1 MSDIK
6 KEVLLT
12 IEDVSSTS
20 FTILEDDISRLTYVL
35 KTIIQTIQFPIIIL
49 YIVMQFGHIF
59 ANSPCATVQSPT
71 PFLDKFFHLNLINSS
86 SIIWI

>member
-6 KEVLLT
+6 KEVLPT

-20 FTILEDDISRLTYVL
+20 LTSLEDDISRLTYVL

-59 ANSPCATVQSPT
+59 TNCP
-71 PFLDKFFHLNLINSS
+71 
-86 SIIWI
+86 

>member
-35 KTIIQTIQFPIIIL
+35 KTIIQTIQFLTIIL
-49 YIVMQFGHIF
+49 
-59 ANSPCATVQSPT
+59 
-71 PFLDKFFHLNLINSS
+71 
-86 SIIWI
+86 

>member
-35 KTIIQTIQFPIIIL
+35 KTIIQTIQIPIIIL
-49 YIVMQFGHIF
+49 YIVMQLGHIF
-59 ANSPCATVQSPT
+59 TNCP
-71 PFLDKFFHLNLINSS
+71 
-86 SIIWI
+86 